1 MEFIMEQNTLNHNRP
16 SFQIRMKHIALG
28 SAMLFGLTGAYALV
42 SEKPAPITTYPISKP
57 TKYGVSAIKLDNSKN
72 TGEAVIKLD
81 GFFIYTS
88 FDFTEREENYGVI
101 GSEYQVIQI
110 TNLAIDRITSLNGH
124 EYNDFTD
131 RDDHRNINTL
141 IATHIEKNHLAGG
154 V

>member
-1 MEFIMEQNTLNHNRP
+1 MEQNTLNHNRP

>member
-1 MEFIMEQNTLNHNRP
+1 MEQNTLNHNRP
-16 SFQIRMKHIALG
+16 SFVLRMKHVALG
-28 SAMLFGLTGAYALV
+28 VSILFGLTGAYALV
-42 SEKPAPITTYPISKP
+42 SEKPAPITTYPVSKP
-57 TKYGVSAIKLDNSKN
+57 TEYGVSAIKVNNDKSS
-72 TGEAVIKLD
+72 GEAVIKLD
-81 GFFIYTS
+81 GFYIYTS

-101 GSEYQVIQI
+101 GSVREVIEI

-131 RDDHRNINTL
+131 RNDHRNINTL